1 MEKVRIIDLEQRL
14 FDLGHI
20 DLPGDH
26 LLQDAAVSQ
35 VSLQERT
42 DDPAFLMDDLLVD
55 VTFAVGLDF
64 DGPVLG
70 VGVDVAQGHGGD
82 VEKAHGGFAGEEVG
96 HLRLP

>member
-1 MEKVRIIDLEQRL
+1 MIRPSCSKLIRKFKIRFFMEKVRIIDLEQRL

-55 VTFAVGLDF
+55 VAFA
-64 DGPVLG
+64 
-70 VGVDVAQGHGGD
+70 
-82 VEKAHGGFAGEEVG
+82 
-96 HLRLP
+96 